1 MEIFNKC
8 AVVIGVVGGVISS
21 LLGGWDNLIVA
32 LITMIV
38 LDYVTGVI
46 KAVYTKCLS
55 SEIGYKGIVKKLLML
70 VIVALA
76 VCISRVLPDGIMI
89 REITIFF
96 FIANE
101 GVSILENA
109 AEIIPLP
116 KQLKEMLL
124 QIRSK
129 SENTDISDK
138 TDKNK

>member
-8 AVVIGVVGGVISS
+8 AVILGIVGGVISS
-21 LLGGWDNLIVA
+21 FLGGWDNLIIA

-38 LDYVTGVI
+38 LDYITGVI
-46 KAVYTKCLS
+46 KAVYTKRLS

-116 KQLKEMLL
+116 KQLKSILL
-124 QIRSK
+124 QIRNK
-129 SENTDISDK
+129 SEDTDINGK
-138 TDKNK
+138 TGKNK

>member
-8 AVVIGVVGGVISS
+8 AVILGIVGGVISS
-21 LLGGWDNLIVA
+21 FLGGWDNLIIA

-46 KAVYTKCLS
+46 KAVYTKRLS

-116 KQLKEMLL
+116 KQLKSILL
-124 QIRSK
+124 QIRNK
-129 SENTDISDK
+129 SEDTDISGK
-138 TDKNK
+138 TGKNK

>member
-8 AVVIGVVGGVISS
+8 AVILGIVGGVISS
-21 LLGGWDNLIVA
+21 FLGGWDNLIIA

-46 KAVYTKCLS
+46 KAVYTKRLS

-116 KQLKEMLL
+116 KQLKSILL
-124 QIRSK
+124 QIRNK
-129 SENTDISDK
+129 SEDTDISGK
-138 TDKNK
+138 IGKNK

>member
-8 AVVIGVVGGVISS
+8 AVILGIVGGVISS
-21 LLGGWDNLIVA
+21 FLGGWDNLIIA

-38 LDYVTGVI
+38 LDYITGVI
-46 KAVYTKCLS
+46 KAVYTKRLS

-116 KQLKEMLL
+116 KQLKSILL
-124 QIRSK
+124 QIRNK
-129 SENTDISDK
+129 SEDTDISGK
-138 TDKNK
+138 NGKNK

>member
-8 AVVIGVVGGVISS
+8 AVILGIVGGVISS
-21 LLGGWDNLIVA
+21 FLGGWDNLIIA

-46 KAVYTKCLS
+46 KAVYTKHLS

-116 KQLKEMLL
+116 KQLKSILL
-124 QIRSK
+124 QIRNK
-129 SENTDISDK
+129 SEDTDISGK
-138 TDKNK
+138 IGKNK

>member
-8 AVVIGVVGGVISS
+8 AVILGIVGGVISS
-21 LLGGWDNLIVA
+21 FLGGWDNLIIA

-46 KAVYTKCLS
+46 KAIYTKRLS

-116 KQLKEMLL
+116 KQLKSILL
-124 QIRSK
+124 QIRNK
-129 SENTDISDK
+129 SEDTDISGK
-138 TDKNK
+138 NGKNK

>member
-8 AVVIGVVGGVISS
+8 AVVLGIVGGVISS
-21 LLGGWDNLIVA
+21 FLGGWDNLIIA

-46 KAVYTKCLS
+46 KAVYTKRLS

-116 KQLKEMLL
+116 KQLKSILL
-124 QIRSK
+124 QIRNK
-129 SENTDISDK
+129 SEDTDISGK
-138 TDKNK
+138 NGKNK

>member
-8 AVVIGVVGGVISS
+8 AVVLGIVGGVISS
-21 LLGGWDNLIVA
+21 FLGGWDNLIIA

-46 KAVYTKCLS
+46 KAVYTKRLS

-116 KQLKEMLL
+116 KQLKSILL
-124 QIRSK
+124 QIRNK
-129 SENTDISDK
+129 SEDTDISSK
-138 TDKNK
+138 NGKNK

>member
-8 AVVIGVVGGVISS
+8 AVILGIVGGVISS
-21 LLGGWDNLIVA
+21 FLGGWDNLIIA

-38 LDYVTGVI
+38 LDYITGVI
-46 KAVYTKCLS
+46 KAVYTKRLS

-109 AEIIPLP
+109 AEIITLP
-116 KQLKEMLL
+116 KQLKSILL
-124 QIRSK
+124 QIRNK
-129 SENTDISDK
+129 SEDTDINGK
-138 TDKNK
+138 TGKNK